1 MINFDF
7 CSPTK
12 IYFGKNREK
21 ELGSILKKQKCTKVL
36 LHYGKSSIK
45 ELGLYEKSL
54 EIKKIIKDLPEDL
67 RKRIEELI

>member
-21 ELGSILKKQKCTKVL
+21 ELGSILKKQNVLKYYYIMAKVL
-36 LHYGKSSIK
+36 LKN
-45 ELGLYEKSL
+45 
-54 EIKKIIKDLPEDL
+54 
-67 RKRIEELI
+67 